1 MRDQAAKLR
10 DLAQYQFKASG
21 SSGKGPRT
29 IAVTSGKGGVGK
41 TNVVVNLAVQLGK
54 MGKKVVILDADIGL
68 ANAEV
73 LLGMVPD
80 YSIYDVF
87 SYQKTIEQIAVD
99 GPFNVKL
106 IPGGTGFRDI
116 AHLEQ
121 NQIEKISDS
130 LHRYVEDYDY
140 FFIDTGAGISKN
152 VLGFVAAA
160 QEVIVVATPEPTS
173 LTDAYSIIKI
183 LAIFKIHSSVHL
195 IINRAVSASEANQT
209 RKKMDMVTGKFLQ
222 VAINHLG
229 CIYEDQSVAK
239 AVKGQQPFI
248 LSYPNS
254 TAARNIREIAC
265 SLLDIK
271 EEKTDGVNRLIN
283 KLIHLFG

>member
-1 MRDQAAKLR
+1 M
-10 DLAQYQFKASG
+10 AQYHYKTSE
-21 SSGKGPRT
+21 SVIKGPRT

-68 ANAEV
+68 ANTEV

-80 YSIYDVF
+80 SSIYDVF
-87 SYQKTIEQIAVD
+87 TGEKTIAQIAVD
-99 GPFNVKL
+99 GPFDVKL

-121 NQIEKISDS
+121 NQIERISDS
-130 LHRYVEDYDY
+130 LNKYVEGYDY
-140 FFIDTGAGISKN
+140 FFIDTGAGISKS
-152 VLGFVAAA
+152 VLGFIAAA

-173 LTDAYSIIKI
+173 LTDAYSMIKI
-183 LAIFKIHSSVHL
+183 LAVFKIHSSVHL
-195 IINRAVSASEANQT
+195 IVNRAVSSSEANQT
-209 RKKMDMVTGKFLQ
+209 RRKMDMVTGKFLQ
-222 VAINHLG
+222 VNINHLG
-229 CIYEDQSVAK
+229 CIYEDQYVAK
-239 AVKGQQPFI
+239 AVKNQQPFV

-254 TAARNIREIAC
+254 TAAQNIREIAS
-265 SLLDIK
+265 SLLNVK
-271 EEKTDGVNRLIN
+271 EEKVDGVSKLIK